1 LILASRSPRRREL
14 LSRLVPDFDVISS
27 GVAEELEPG
36 PLTAAVAR
44 LAEMKARAVA
54 AGHPDAVVL
63 GADTIVVID
72 GNVLGKPK
80 DVDEAV
86 GMLRRLRG
94 RPHEVLTG
102 VAVIDGPRAL
112 VFTGTEITRVVMARY
127 SDDLID
133 EYVASGSPFDKAGA
147 YAIQDLDGELV
158 ESIAGSYTNV
168 VGLPLGLTAR
178 LLVAAGLTVTS
189 MGAP

>member
-1 LILASRSPRRREL
+1 M
-14 LSRLVPDFDVISS
+14 ISS
-27 GVAEELEPG
+27 NIPEELEQG
-36 PLTAAVAR
+36 PLAAAVAR
-44 LAEMKARAVA
+44 LAEMKARSVA
-54 AGHPDAVVL
+54 ARYRDAVVL

-72 GNVLGKPK
+72 GNVIGKPK
-80 DVDEAV
+80 DVDDAV

-112 VFTGTEITRVVMARY
+112 IFTGTEITRVVMARY

-133 EYVASGSPFDKAGA
+133 EYVASGSPFDKAGG

-178 LLVAAGLTVTS
+178 LLVAAGLTVTV
-189 MGAP
+189 MGSS

>member
-1 LILASRSPRRREL
+1 
-14 LSRLVPDFDVISS
+14 
-27 GVAEELEPG
+27 
-36 PLTAAVAR
+36 VAR
-44 LAEMKARAVA
+44 LAEVKTRSVA
-54 AGHPDAVVL
+54 AGRPDAIVL

-80 DVDEAV
+80 DRDDAV
-86 GMLRRLRG
+86 VMLRRLRG

-102 VAVIDGPRAL
+102 VAVIDGPREL
-112 VFTGTEITRVVMARY
+112 IFSGTEITRVVMARY
-127 SDDLID
+127 PDDLID

-178 LLVAAGLTVTS
+178 LLMAVGLPVI
-189 MGAP
+189 APGPS

>member
-1 LILASRSPRRREL
+1 VQE
-14 LSRLVPDFDVISS
+14 FEVISGDVS
-27 GVAEELEPG
+27 EELEAG
-36 PLTAAVAR
+36 PLAAAVAR
-44 LAEMKARAVA
+44 LAEPKARKVA
-54 AGHPDAVVL
+54 AAYPDAVVL

-80 DVDEAV
+80 DQDDAV
-86 GMLRRLRG
+86 QMLRRLRG

-102 VAVIDGPRAL
+102 VAVIDGPRGL

-127 SDDLID
+127 PDDLID
-133 EYVASGSPFDKAGA
+133 QYVASGSPFDKAGA
-147 YAIQDLDGELV
+147 YAIQDIDGELV

-189 MGAP
+189 LGAS